1 MFCVRYKNL
10 ILGPELH
17 SINRTLSLERLEE
30 LATEYEKASN
40 ENKLIENGW
49 LDDWITN
56 YATTKLFINALTR
69 IYGNEAQKDKK
80 GVLVNCCC
88 PGYVQT
94 DLSNNAKDATK
105 VPLEGCKTTIWLAM
119 LKDGSDGP
127 QGCYLADA

>member
-1 MFCVRYKNL
+1 M
-10 ILGPELH
+10 
-17 SINRTLSLERLEE
+17 SLQRLEE
-30 LATEYEKASN
+30 LAAEYEKASD
-40 ENKLIENGW
+40 ENKLVENGW

-69 IYGNEAQKDKK
+69 IYGNEAQKANN
-80 GVLVNCCC
+80 GVLINCCC

-94 DLSNNAKDATK
+94 DLSMNAKDATK
-105 VPLEGCKTTIWLAM
+105 VPLEGCKTTLWLAM